1 MKKRKYRKMVDYGK
15 YVVEV
20 DVELIIDSGDWSTY
34 LSVEDAGKLD
44 YVRKALQKGDLGVA
58 KNFDSVYELT
68 PVHI

>member
-1 MKKRKYRKMVDYGK
+1 MKKRKYRKMVYYGK

-20 DVELIIDSGDWSTY
+20 DVELIDDSGDWSPY

-44 YVRKALQKGDLGVA
+44 YVRKALQKGDLGAA
-58 KNFDSVYELT
+58 KNFGPVYELT